1 MWLIIRILRIFPP
14 EIAHKISLTLLF
26 FIHRLGLL
34 SIFNNEKQSETIEF
48 LGLRFKNTLGTAAG
62 LDKNG
67 DYIDCLGAL
76 GFGFLEVG
84 TITPKAQSGNKKP
97 RVFRLSKDK
106 GVINRLGFNNKGIDH
121 LVTNL
126 KQHKYD
132 GVIGVNIG
140 ANKNSHGKK
149 RIEDYIECIRKVYK
163 YTDYITVNISSP
175 NTKNL
180 RNLQNSEN
188 IDKLFV
194 ALENEIHTLKIYK
207 PIFIKISPDESLDT
221 IKYIIN
227 KVQNS
232 KITGIIATNTTTDKS
247 TLKDEKYWNYEG
259 GLSGEPLR
267 EKSNDL
273 IYEIRKVSEEIPLIG
288 VGGVMSQKDYK
299 EKLTLGADLVQ
310 IYTGFIMEGPG
321 LIHKI
326 INK

>member
-34 SIFNNEKQSETIEF
+34 SIFNIKRQTEAIEF

-84 TITPKAQSGNKKP
+84 TITPKAQAGNKKP

-194 ALENEIHTLKIYK
+194 ALENEIHTLKIDK

-299 EKLTLGADLVQ
+299 EKLALGADLVQ